1 MQNISPLRDFGLSP
15 CGINTEERS
24 EIVYRSTRQEI
35 LTEKMKRSVERMEVK
50 ERERGELPSPSCII
64 SCHICEKRS

>member
-15 CGINTEERS
+15 CGINTEERN
-24 EIVYRSTRQEI
+24 EIVYRRTRQEI

-50 ERERGELPSPSCII
+50 ERER
-64 SCHICEKRS
+64 